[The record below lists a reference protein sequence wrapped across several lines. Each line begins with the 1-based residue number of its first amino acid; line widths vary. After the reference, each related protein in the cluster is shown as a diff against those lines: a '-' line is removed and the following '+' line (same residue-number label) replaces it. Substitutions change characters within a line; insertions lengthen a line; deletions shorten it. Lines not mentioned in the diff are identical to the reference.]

1 MNNSLIGKGW
11 SFPPRPDG
19 RGGIA
24 LSGDMTEIE
33 QAINIILGTGL
44 GERVMRPD
52 FGCKIHDLAFAP
64 INAHTLGL
72 VQRYVEDAIGWWEPR
87 VELMAVEVETDASMR
102 AVGKLLIHIRY
113 RVKGTEDERSLV
125 YPFYTIGEEG
135 GA

>member
-1 MNNSLIGKGW
+1 MNNPLVGKGW

-24 LSGDMTEIE
+24 LSGDTTDIE
-33 QAINIILGTGL
+33 QAINIILGTGP

-64 INAHTLGL
+64 INANTLGQ
-72 VQRYVEDAIGWWEPR
+72 VQRYVEEAIGWWEPR
-87 VELMAVEVETDASMR
+87 VDVVDIDVRTDASMR

-113 RVKGTEDERSLV
+113 RIRTTKDERSLV
-125 YPFYTIGEEG
+125 YPFYLIGED
-135 GA
+135 